1 VKTNFDNP
9 FIKLFHCMLVQGL
22 REMNVTF
29 NGRRSKHNRF
39 NIAGETEIK
48 IDDRKAV
55 VGVVVPT

>member
-1 VKTNFDNP
+1 
-9 FIKLFHCMLVQGL
+9 MLVQGL